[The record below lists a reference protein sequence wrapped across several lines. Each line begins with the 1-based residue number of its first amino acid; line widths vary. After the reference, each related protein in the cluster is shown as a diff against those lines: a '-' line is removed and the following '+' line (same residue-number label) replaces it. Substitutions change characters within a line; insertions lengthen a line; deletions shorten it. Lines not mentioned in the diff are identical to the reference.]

1 VTAYALRLE
10 NATDTAARVRLGD
23 LLGLTPAGPL
33 TARSGIRPAPGAGDV
48 AVSAG
53 TMQVT
58 VQPFVAWVQGGVS
71 AAQGGYPFVLDATK
85 TLTLANGHATLSRT
99 DVIAAVVHD
108 DPYDGSALLDADVV
122 VVTGTPGAGAPAL
135 PTNCL
140 PLRNVTVPAGA
151 SSGTGGLTAGN
162 LSTDRRTYVSGLGGV
177 VTVASQAERDALPA
191 TNGTLA
197 YRKDTDA
204 LEVRRGGAWERLI
217 PETETAVRDTGLRD
231 ITAAA
236 DAGFR
241 SSYPT
246 SRVYV
251 RRIGNVVY
259 VNVSLKDNS
268 AGAAVTVMSA
278 AAAVFPAGVRQPDMT
293 VVGGRRQAVGHA
305 FNNNNGGVGGAQLLV
320 TDGTFATD
328 LAMYGLSAGSTAT
341 AQIVFTT
348 TEAWPAVLPGTA
360 A

>member
-71 AAQGGYPFVLDATK
+71 TAQGGYPFVLDATK

-108 DPYDGSALLDADVV
+108 DPYDGSGLLDADVV

-135 PTNCL
+135 PSNCL

-151 SSGTGGLTAGN
+151 SSGTGGLVAGN
-162 LSTDRRTYVSGLGGV
+162 LSTDRRTYTSGLGGV

-191 TNGTLA
+191 TKGTIV
-197 YRKDTDA
+197 YRTDTDT
-204 LEVRRGGAWERLI
+204 LEVRHASGWVEYVHNTDVGWTAITVTGAGW
-217 PETETAVRDTGLRD
+217 
-231 ITAAA
+231 
-236 DAGFR
+236 
-241 SSYPT
+241 S
-246 SRVYV
+246 
-251 RRIGNVVY
+251 
-259 VNVSLKDNS
+259 
-268 AGAAVTVMSA
+268 
-278 AAAVFPAGVRQPDMT
+278 
-293 VVGGRRQAVGHA
+293 
-305 FNNNNGGVGGAQLLV
+305 GGAQYSIRGGIV
-320 TDGTFATD
+320 TLIFSCDKATFGTNETLFTLPAGARPPATAGWTGIDGSGSGAPRTFYVATSGD
-328 LAMYGLSAGSTAT
+328 VNVFASTTSVWGTAT
-341 AQIVFTT
+341 Y
-348 TEAWPAVLPGTA
+348 A
-360 A
+360 AA